1 MHSRRMSETR
11 NTLDGAS
18 PIEETGLRRLVDF
31 LDRQKVIGKIEK
43 DFLYEL
49 ISRIFSAKNIEGLQ
63 STLQEFLK
71 KLGEKAHDLV
81 AAVAGVAQSSAEY
94 VKSIPQAQWDRATR
108 IVATDLSG
116 ALSGAGTGSKWGTSG
131 AVIGAAIGAVSTSI
145 TAAYAKS

>member
-94 VKSIPQAQWDRATR
+94 VKSIPQAQWDRAMR